1 MSAKFRL
8 PSPSMAV
15 ALIALFVALGGTSY
29 AVATGSIDSR
39 EIKNST
45 VRTQD
50 LRNNDVRGKDV
61 RSSTLGTTDIKD
73 SSLLARDFRPGQLPA
88 GPQGPK
94 GDKGDALR
102 TRWALVNEAG
112 QIEEQSG
119 GFTILDA
126 YVTNQNVYIDTGS
139 PVSGHGLNATI
150 AIQNKIDVDGADGDP
165 EPNFG
170 GEISVARCQT
180 AAVECAPPTA
190 KTVNAIVV
198 SPRGSDGMPT
208 AALGRKR
215 FYVEITD

>member
-15 ALIALFVALGGTSY
+15 ALMALFVALGGTSY
-29 AVATGSIDSR
+29 AVATGSIDGR
-39 EIKNST
+39 EIRNST

-73 SSLLARDFRPGQLPA
+73 SSLLARDFRAGQLPA

-94 GDKGDALR
+94 GDKGDALP

-119 GFTILDA
+119 GFTVLDA

-139 PVSGHGLNATI
+139 PVSGHGLSATI
-150 AIQNKIDVDGADGDP
+150 AIQNKIDVDGADGDA
-165 EPNFG
+165 EPNFA

-180 AAVECAPPTA
+180 AAVECAPPAA
-190 KTVNAIVV
+190 KTTNAIVV
-198 SPRGSDGMPT
+198 SPRGSDGAAT

-215 FYVEITD
+215 FYVQITD